1 MQLTTNKRRI
11 SILVFA
17 LSFTYL
23 LSFVFEGQVFFRL
36 AENVGYDGS
45 KLIFAVMIAHVV
57 GLLLSGFIARGIK
70 TAKRIIIL
78 SNLICIATSIP
89 FFFKPGIMWNISLM
103 IASLSCGF
111 AVSSWG
117 YFLKIGAPG
126 NDRMKTCADILI
138 FSNLLMILVDFI
150 SGNFSSLAALSLLIV
165 TLGLAVFFAKYL
177 PVENQNEP
185 TEPKNDVP
193 ISTKWPLCLLCLF
206 IVVLTINSG
215 LMYHVINPAF
225 VHLTAITSW
234 YWSVPYIIALVIIRN
249 LRVKMKGSAFLYTGM
264 GMMMLA
270 FIFFMLLDR
279 SAVSYVTVD
288 TLMLG
293 ACGIFDLF
301 WWSILTEIL
310 DFVRNPAKVFGLGLA
325 ANVLGIFVGGIIG
338 TVVTSVHLPEE
349 QTAVIALTVVCVTLV
364 ILPPLNR
371 QLVLLLKSHA
381 YLVVYDHMPK
391 ERQTAVMN
399 RIQTLDPLTIR
410 EQEVLQLILSGKPN
424 REIAD
429 VLHIS
434 ESTVKTHVR
443 NIFSK
448 YDVQSRAELI
458 SILLKNQSGD

>member
-1 MQLTTNKRRI
+1 
-11 SILVFA
+11 
-17 LSFTYL
+17 
-23 LSFVFEGQVFFRL
+23 
-36 AENVGYDGS
+36 
-45 KLIFAVMIAHVV
+45 
-57 GLLLSGFIARGIK
+57 
-70 TAKRIIIL
+70 
-78 SNLICIATSIP
+78 
-89 FFFKPGIMWNISLM
+89 M

-117 YFLKIGAPG
+117 YFLKIGTSG
-126 NDRMKTCADILI
+126 NDRMKICADVLI
-138 FSNLLMILVDFI
+138 FSNLLMILADFI
-150 SGNFSSLAALSLLIV
+150 SSNFSSRAALSLLIA
-165 TLGLAVFFAKYL
+165 TMGLAVFFAKYL
-177 PVENQNEP
+177 PIEDQNEP
-185 TEPKNDVP
+185 TEPKNDVS
-193 ISTKWPLCLLCLF
+193 ISIKWPLFLLCLF
-206 IVVLTINSG
+206 IVILTINSG

-225 VHLTAITSW
+225 SHLTSITSW
-234 YWSVPYIIALVIIRN
+234 YWSVPYIMALIIIRN
-249 LRVKMKGSAFLYTGM
+249 LRVKMKGSAFLYIGM

-270 FIFFMLLDR
+270 FIFFMLFDR
-279 SAVSYVTVD
+279 STASYITVD

-301 WWSILTEIL
+301 WWSILAEIL
-310 DFVRNPAKVFGLGLA
+310 AFGRNPAKVFGLGLG
-325 ANVLGIFVGGIIG
+325 ANVLGVFIGGIIG
-338 TVVTSVHLPEE
+338 TAVTSVHLPEE

-381 YLVVYDHMPK
+381 YLAVYDHMSK
-391 ERQTAVMN
+391 VQQTTVMSL
-399 RIQTLDPLTIR
+399 IQTLDPLTIR

-458 SILLKNQSGD
+458 SILLKNQSKD